1 MIMNKLFFAIV
12 LIVTL
17 ALNTPV
23 LAQSQISTLAMD
35 ALCFRR
41 DTGNIVD
48 VIALIPYQML
58 QFDKRGSRYVA
69 DYSLTIKIK
78 DINSKTIKDF
88 QETRK
93 ITLMSYEETQGSKAG
108 FEHREQRFPMQKGN
122 FTVEVIVI
130 DNKANTTFSKTRKIT
145 SIDFDAYPFAL
156 SSILLVSSIEQ
167 DKSTF
172 KITPF
177 LSDNIS
183 VLEEGVF
190 IFFET
195 YCREKID
202 SVDYQI
208 RIINAKNE
216 MVYMGDRMTKSVKS
230 NQGTARHYLHFSPP
244 PKFQAGVYTLRL
256 YAFNKEMP
264 TETAPIPVEPKE
276 FLAMTERSISIER
289 TFSTAIN
296 EDIDKAIRQLRYV
309 ASQSQIDEIQNGIT
323 TDDKKM
329 LFEKFWKSLDPTPS
343 TSLNEAFQDYYA
355 RVSYANEKFR
365 SVGEGWMTDKGM
377 IYIIFGQ
384 PDFIDR
390 QPRRADG
397 RSAERWTYNNTNRS
411 FTFVDNSGF
420 DDFRL
425 TQPISPSEKYVYRK

>member
-1 MIMNKLFFAIV
+1 MKKLLFTVILGLSAVIAPH
-12 LIVTL
+12 IW
-17 ALNTPV
+17 
-23 LAQSQISTLAMD
+23 AQSQISTLAMD

-58 QFDKRGSRYVA
+58 QFDKRGSRYIA

-78 DINSKTIKDF
+78 DMNSKTIKDF
-88 QETRK
+88 QEKRK

-108 FEHREQRFPMQKGN
+108 FEHREQRFPIQKGN

-130 DNKANTTFSKTRKIT
+130 DTKANTTFSKTRKIT

-156 SSILLVSSIEQ
+156 SSILLISSIEQ
-167 DKSTF
+167 DKSIF

-183 VLEEGVF
+183 LLEDGVF
-190 IFFET
+190 VFFET
-195 YCREKID
+195 YCKDKID

-208 RIINAKNE
+208 RILNSKNE
-216 MVYMGDRMTKSVKS
+216 IAYVGDRIRKAVLTK
-230 NQGTARHYLHFSPP
+230 NGTARQYIHFSLPP
-244 PKFQAGVYTLRL
+244 RLQAGIYTLRL
-256 YAFNKEMP
+256 FAFDKEMP
-264 TETAPIPVEPKE
+264 AETAPKNSEPKE

-309 ASQSQIDEIQNGIT
+309 ANQSQIDEIQNGAT
-323 TDDKKM
+323 TEDKKM

-343 TSLNEAFQDYYA
+343 TSLN
-355 RVSYANEKFR
+355 
-365 SVGEGWMTDKGM
+365 
-377 IYIIFGQ
+377 
-384 PDFIDR
+384 
-390 QPRRADG
+390 
-397 RSAERWTYNNTNRS
+397 
-411 FTFVDNSGF
+411 
-420 DDFRL
+420 
-425 TQPISPSEKYVYRK
+425 

>member
-1 MIMNKLFFAIV
+1 M
-12 LIVTL
+12 LIWCSSSLVH
-17 ALNTPV
+17 
-23 LAQSQISTLAMD
+23 AQSPGSSVAMD

-41 DTGNIVD
+41 DTSNIVD
-48 VIALIPYQML
+48 VIVIIPYQLL
-58 QFDKRGSRYVA
+58 QFDKRGSRYFA

-78 DINSKTIKDF
+78 DANSKTVKDF

-93 ITLMSYEETQGSKAG
+93 VSLMSYEETQGSKAG
-108 FEHREQRFPMQKGN
+108 FEHREQRFPMKTGN
-122 FTVEVIVI
+122 FTIEAIVI

-145 SIDFDAYPFAL
+145 SIDFNAYPFAL
-156 SSILLVSSIEQ
+156 SSILLVSAIEQ
-167 DKSTF
+167 EKSSF

-183 VLEEGVF
+183 QLEEGVF
-190 IFFET
+190 VFFET
-195 YCREKID
+195 YNKEKID

-208 RIINAKNE
+208 RLINAKNE
-216 MVYMGDRMTKSVKS
+216 NVYTGNRIRKSV
-230 NQGTARHYLHFSPP
+230 QTTTGTLRSYIQFTPP
-244 PKFQAGVYTLRL
+244 PKIQAGLYTLRL
-256 YAFNKEMP
+256 YAFNKEMQAESP
-264 TETAPIPVEPKE
+264 PLQTEPKE

-296 EDIDKAIRQLRYV
+296 DDIDKAIRQLRYV
-309 ASQSQIDEIQNGIT
+309 ASQSQIDEIQSGT
-323 TDDKKM
+323 TADDKKF

-343 TSLNEAFQDYYA
+343 TSLNEAFQEYYA
-355 RVSYANEKFR
+355 RVSYANDKFR

-377 IYIIFGQ
+377 IFIIFGQ
-384 PDFIDR
+384 PDNIDR

-397 RSAERWTYNNTNRS
+397 RSAERWSYNNINRT
-411 FTFVDNSGF
+411 FTFIDNSGF

>member
-1 MIMNKLFFAIV
+1 MKKLLFTVILGLSAVIAPH
-12 LIVTL
+12 IW
-17 ALNTPV
+17 
-23 LAQSQISTLAMD
+23 AQSQISTLAMD

-58 QFDKRGSRYVA
+58 QFDKRGSRYIA

-78 DINSKTIKDF
+78 DMNSKTIKDF
-88 QETRK
+88 QEKRK

-108 FEHREQRFPMQKGN
+108 FEHREQRFPIQKGN

-130 DNKANTTFSKTRKIT
+130 DTKANTTFSKTRKIT

-156 SSILLVSSIEQ
+156 SSILLISSIEQ
-167 DKSTF
+167 DKSIF

-183 VLEEGVF
+183 LLEDGVF
-190 IFFET
+190 VFFET
-195 YCREKID
+195 YCKDKID

-208 RIINAKNE
+208 RILNSKNE
-216 MVYMGDRMTKSVKS
+216 IAYVGDRIRKAVLTK
-230 NQGTARHYLHFSPP
+230 NGTARQYIHFSLPP
-244 PKFQAGVYTLRL
+244 RLQAGIYTLRL
-256 YAFNKEMP
+256 FAFDKEMP
-264 TETAPIPVEPKE
+264 AETAPKNSEPKE

-309 ASQSQIDEIQNGIT
+309 ASQSQIDEIQNGAT
-323 TDDKKM
+323 TEDKKM